1 MHSKPLLISNAA
13 AQADAC
19 LVTIDP
25 HSKFCSAQLRIDVQ
39 EYARQTRARREAYWR
54 MVSVQ
59 DNPVATNE
67 SETSGDQQGQATS
80 TTLAEGAGSV
90 TEGDGDL
97 ALSGP
102 LVRLEVV
109 GKCTSM
115 SVCNVGVNAS

>member
-1 MHSKPLLISNAA
+1 
-13 AQADAC
+13 
-19 LVTIDP
+19 
-25 HSKFCSAQLRIDVQ
+25 
-39 EYARQTRARREAYWR
+39 

-109 GKCTSM
+109 VKCTSM
-115 SVCNVGVNAS
+115 SVCNVRMNAS